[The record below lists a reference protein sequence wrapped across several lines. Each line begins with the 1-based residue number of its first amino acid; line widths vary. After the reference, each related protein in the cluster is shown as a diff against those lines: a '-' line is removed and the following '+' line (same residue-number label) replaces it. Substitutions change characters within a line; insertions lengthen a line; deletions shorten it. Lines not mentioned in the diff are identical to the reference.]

1 MFYYMY
7 NSVTM
12 YCTYCAI
19 YTTAALTQ
27 GWQMIGECDFLL
39 YGGNWRCS
47 SVWRCV
53 RGRHRTPLVLK
64 EISGKLIIF
73 LLYFSSCGLIL

>member
-27 GWQMIGECDFLL
+27 GWQMIGECDFFI
-39 YGGNWRCS
+39 
-47 SVWRCV
+47 VWRELALLVCV
-53 RGRHRTPLVLK
+53 AMRTRAASYAARPQRVK
-64 EISGKLIIF
+64 W
-73 LLYFSSCGLIL
+73 